1 MINKRHTWIRWK
13 GRQTWDSTM
22 HNRHF
27 IWRPLQS
34 THSYSPG
41 LELHVT
47 HNSDAH
53 APLPSSR
60 TSSSKNR
67 SQYSSHCRRVSS
79 YVCQVSFVILRRHLG
94 LTPFGLSLF
103 RRSSITPS
111 EIWSRYA
118 CSRGGSLSPMSILS
132 LSSSGPSTLGV
143 SLFSLP
149 AITVVWIDDCVVEM
163 PPNGLDVYLM

>member
-1 MINKRHTWIRWK
+1 MINKKHTWIRWK
-13 GRQTWDSTM
+13 GRQTWHSTM

-41 LELHVT
+41 RELHIT
-47 HNSDAH
+47 HKSDAH
-53 APLPSSR
+53 SPLPSSP

-79 YVCQVSFVILRRHLG
+79 YVCQVSFLLLRRHLG

-103 RRSSITPS
+103 RRSSMTPS

-118 CSRGGSLSPMSILS
+118 CSRGGSLSSVSIQS
-132 LSSSGPSTLGV
+132 SSSGPATPGVTLF
-143 SLFSLP
+143 LLP
-149 AITVVWIDDCVVEM
+149 AITVVWIDDCVAET
-163 PPNGLDVYLM
+163 PPNDLDVYLM